1 MSAVAEPTKPYA
13 KKPTKWQW
21 RLAAGRL
28 SQGVAAAQQGRAIAV
43 MSLTAYMTARDVAN
57 ALRCEPHVAQGI
69 LMKLLAK
76 RAVERRIIPGSIYD
90 TSSTKAPPAPKLSG
104 TVTCGGNEGLV
115 GAPLPV
121 VAPSPKFILGTRIK
135 HKTASPPGNIYDVV
149 KVDDNTADLRL
160 VGDGH
165 NHKNGQIFTGKPHYL
180 AAYFN
185 VVEVE
190 SKPAQ
195 FKVGD
200 FVEVHGS
207 KVPAKVLKVDGA
219 ELKLQ
224 HGDTGYEWTTINLGH
239 ISAWPSPSLVPG
251 FDPRIVPGSIIE
263 SDTAGR
269 WIVVGL
275 KSAKTLRVR
284 NIDGHEGCATY
295 CYLWRFVGQTP
306 NPVAFNKGNYKDC
319 FNAPKEEAPTYP
331 FAVGEEVFSKQ
342 TGKKYKVKAFSSD
355 AKTMTLLDSNQNAQ
369 HFCLVGEFA
378 KAPPVTPA
386 RPLTPIQ
393 EEAKKI
399 VDEIVDGPKPKALTI
414 ADFGVGDKVR
424 ISKSAWPEDHG
435 ATGVVKEVQS
445 RSVCIERDDKG
456 CCIYWTPG
464 SLEIVEKAKPVEVN
478 TDEGRKDDA
487 GKPPLQ
493 FLLKYF
499 DARALGAVAEVM
511 DYGAGR
517 YGERNWEKP
526 QLSKERI
533 LGAVLRHVGNDLR
546 GDKVDADSKK
556 LHLAH
561 AAASALMALSKE
573 MGVCNASR

>member
-69 LMKLLAK
+69 LMKLLTK
-76 RAVERRIIPGSIYD
+76 RAVERRIIPGSVYD
-90 TSSTKAPPAPKLSG
+90 TSSTQAPPASPKKLSG
-104 TVTCGGNEGLV
+104 TV
-115 GAPLPV
+115 
-121 VAPSPKFILGTRIK
+121 GTR
-135 HKTASPPGNIYDVV
+135 V
-149 KVDDNTADLRL
+149 
-160 VGDGH
+160 
-165 NHKNGQIFTGKPHYL
+165 Q
-180 AAYFN
+180 
-185 VVEVE
+185 
-190 SKPAQ
+190 PAQ

-219 ELKLQ
+219 GLKLQ
-224 HGDTGYEWTTINLGH
+224 DVDTGYEWTIINLGL

-263 SDTAGR
+263 GGTAGR

-275 KSAKTLRVR
+275 KNNAKTLSVR
-284 NIDGHEGCATY
+284 NIDGYEGCATY
-295 CYLWRFVGQTP
+295 PRLWRFVGQTP
-306 NPVAFNKGNYKDC
+306 NPVAFNKGNYQDC
-319 FNAPKEEAPTYP
+319 FAAPKEEAPTYP

-369 HFCLVGEFA
+369 HFCPVGEFA

-386 RPLTPIQ
+386 RPLTPVQ
-393 EEAKKI
+393 EKAKEI
-399 VDEIVDGPKPKALTI
+399 VDEIVDGPKPKALTL
-414 ADFGVGDKVR
+414 ADFGVGDRVR
-424 ISKSAWPEDHG
+424 INKPAWPEDHG

-445 RSVCIERDDKG
+445 RDVRIERDDKG
-456 CCIYWTPG
+456 LCIYWTPS
-464 SLEIVEKAKPVEVN
+464 SLEIIEKAPPVEVKV
-478 TDEGRKDDA
+478 DEGRKDDA

-511 DYGAGR
+511 DSGAGR

-526 QLSKERI
+526 QLSKERV
-533 LGAVLRHVGNDLR
+533 LGAVLRHVGSDLR
-546 GDKVDADSKK
+546 GDKVDADSRK

>member
-90 TSSTKAPPAPKLSG
+90 TSSTKAPPAPK
-104 TVTCGGNEGLV
+104 
-115 GAPLPV
+115 
-121 VAPSPKFILGTRIK
+121 FILGTRIK

-165 NHKNGQIFTGKPHYL
+165 NHKNGHTFTGKPHHL
-180 AAYFN
+180 AAYYN

-224 HGDTGYEWTTINLGH
+224 HSDTGYEWTTINLGH

-263 SDTAGR
+263 GGTAGR

-284 NIDGHEGCATY
+284 NIDGYEGCATY
-295 CYLWRFVGQTP
+295 CRLWRFVGQTP

-378 KAPPVTPA
+378 KAPPVTP
-386 RPLTPIQ
+386 
-393 EEAKKI
+393 

-445 RSVCIERDDKG
+445 RSVLIERDDKG